1 MKIRPIQLIFFA
13 LCLGFFSTVSAQKA
27 RKKKAATQPVVTT
40 KEDMAAKRLA
50 EKLPFTEKILV
61 ADSLVTDVN
70 ADLALP
76 RHLGTLTSYGKAFG
90 TQSPD
95 TWRAYVNDFRDY
107 CIFSRPDS
115 IGHMRL
121 YTTHLIGKT
130 WSTPQRIKDFDALFT
145 DITCP
150 YLSED
155 GTTLYFAAKNEDGL
169 GGYDIYRSN
178 YDTEDKT
185 YMEPQS
191 LGLPFN
197 STDNDYYCITCESD
211 SLTWLVTDR
220 RQPEGKVCVY
230 LCVTGQPRLDYTS
243 DHLTHDQLLS
253 LAELRCI
260 KDTWPLWKDTAG
272 RQHAITRQANIKGKQ
287 SEGEEE
293 MEPFFVNDRLSYTS
307 SAQFRSNASRQLYH
321 QLQQMKQDAKRKKAQ
336 LEILRRQYET
346 MSGNEKKALSA
357 EIVKAEKQTEQLD
370 ITIVQTEKR
379 IRNNENQ
386 SLK

>member
-1 MKIRPIQLIFFA
+1 MRHIQLLIFA
-13 LCLGFFSTVSAQKA
+13 LCLGFFTNASAQKT
-27 RKKKAATQPVVTT
+27 RKKKAQPQPVAIS
-40 KEDMAAKRLA
+40 KEDAAAKKLA

-61 ADSLVTDVN
+61 VDSIVTDMN
-70 ADLALP
+70 ADLTLP

-90 TQSPD
+90 KESPD

-107 CIFSRPDS
+107 CVFSRPDS
-115 IGHMRL
+115 TGHMRL

-150 YLSED
+150 YMSED
-155 GTTLYFAAKNEDGL
+155 GTTLYFAGKSEDGL

-178 YDTEDKT
+178 YDTEEKI

-197 STDNDYYCITCESD
+197 STGNDYYCITSESD

-220 RQPEGKVCVY
+220 RQPEGKACVY
-230 LCVTGQPRLDYTS
+230 LCVTEQPRLDYTS
-243 DHLTHDQLLS
+243 DHLTHDQLLA
-253 LAELRCI
+253 LAELRHI
-260 KDTWPLWKDTAG
+260 KDTWSLWKDKSG
-272 RQHAITRQANIKGKQ
+272 RQHAIARLENIKGKQ
-287 SEGEEE
+287 SEGEEQI
-293 MEPFFVNDRLSYTS
+293 EPFFINDRVSYTS
-307 SAQFRSNASRQLYH
+307 SSQFRSNASRQLYG
-321 QLQQMKQDAKRKKAQ
+321 QWLQMQQESKRKKAQ
-336 LEILRRQYET
+336 LETLRSQYEAASA
-346 MSGNEKKALSA
+346 SGKKNLSA
-357 EIVKAEKQTEQLD
+357 DILKTERQVEQLD
-370 ITIVQTEKR
+370 ITIAQTEKR